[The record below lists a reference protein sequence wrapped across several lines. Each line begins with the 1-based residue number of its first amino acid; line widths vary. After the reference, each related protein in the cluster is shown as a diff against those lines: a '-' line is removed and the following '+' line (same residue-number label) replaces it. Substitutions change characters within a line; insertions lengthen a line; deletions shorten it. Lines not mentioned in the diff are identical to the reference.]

1 MIHTLNLRQHQ
12 SRALL
17 RSVLTSAYLAL
28 GLLAP
33 GAILSAQEARPVAE
47 DPALEKKVIT
57 LSNELR
63 CLVCQNQTIADS
75 NAELAVDLRN
85 QVRKQLSEGKS
96 DREILDYMVQRYGE
110 FVLYRPP
117 FNYKT
122 ILLWAGP
129 FLLLLIAMFILIQ
142 QIRTRH
148 KNLASEEFNPT
159 DLSRAKAL
167 LGSKSEGQS

>member
-1 MIHTLNLRQHQ
+1 MVNSLSLGMRQTR
-12 SRALL
+12 SLL
-17 RSVLTSAYLAL
+17 RSVLTGACLTM
-28 GLLAP
+28 GLFAP
-33 GAILSAQEARPVAE
+33 GAMLSAQEARPVAQ
-47 DPALEKKVIT
+47 DPVLEKKVIT

-117 FNYKT
+117 LSYKT
-122 ILLWAGP
+122 IFLWAGP
-129 FLLLLIAMFILIQ
+129 FALLLIAMFILVQ
-142 QIRTRH
+142 QIRLRH
-148 KNLASEEFNPT
+148 KRLASEEFDQT
-159 DLSRAKAL
+159 DLSRARKL
-167 LGSKSEGQS
+167 LDSSPGDRS

>member
-1 MIHTLNLRQHQ
+1 MNRL
-12 SRALL
+12 S
-17 RSVLTSAYLAL
+17 
-28 GLLAP
+28 LLAFNQTVLRFT
-33 GAILSAQEARPVAE
+33 GVILASLAFSQANSVFAQDAKPVAQ
-47 DPALEKKVIT
+47 DPVLEKKVLA

-85 QVRKQLSEGKS
+85 QVRKQISEGKS
-96 DREILDYMVQRYGE
+96 DQEILSYMVERYGD

-129 FLLLLIAMFILIQ
+129 FLLLLIAMLILVQ
-142 QIRTRH
+142 QIRARH
-148 KNLASEEFNPT
+148 KHLAAEEFDQT
-159 DLSRAKAL
+159 DLTRARKL
-167 LGSKSEGQS
+167 LDSPSGDRS

>member
-1 MIHTLNLRQHQ
+1 MIHNLSLRQYQ
-12 SRALL
+12 PRTLL
-17 RSVLTSAYLAL
+17 IGACLAL
-28 GLLAP
+28 GLFVPVL
-33 GAILSAQEARPVAE
+33 LSAQEARPVAS

-117 FNYKT
+117 LSYKT

-129 FLLLLIAMFILIQ
+129 FALLLIAMLILVQ
-142 QIRTRH
+142 QIRLRH
-148 KNLASEEFNPT
+148 KRLASEEFDQT
-159 DLSRAKAL
+159 DLSRARKL
-167 LGSKSEGQS
+167 LDSSSGDRS

>member
-1 MIHTLNLRQHQ
+1 MR
-12 SRALL
+12 SLL
-17 RSVLTSAYLAL
+17 RSVLTGACLAI
-28 GLLAP
+28 GLSVP
-33 GAILSAQEARPVAE
+33 GAILSAQEAKPVAA

-117 FNYKT
+117 LSYKT

-129 FLLLLIAMFILIQ
+129 FALLLIAMFILVQ
-142 QIRTRH
+142 QIRLRH
-148 KNLASEEFNPT
+148 KRLASEEFDQT
-159 DLSRAKAL
+159 DLSRARKL
-167 LGSKSEGQS
+167 LDSSSGDRS

>member
-1 MIHTLNLRQHQ
+1 MI
-12 SRALL
+12 
-17 RSVLTSAYLAL
+17 SACLAI
-28 GLLAP
+28 GLFMP
-33 GAILSAQEARPVAE
+33 VILSAQEARPIAE
-47 DPALEKKVIT
+47 DPVLEKKVIT

-117 FNYKT
+117 LSYKT

-129 FLLLLIAMFILIQ
+129 FALLLIAMFILVQ
-142 QIRTRH
+142 QIRLRH
-148 KNLASEEFNPT
+148 KRLASEEFDQR
-159 DLSRAKAL
+159 DLSRARKL
-167 LGSKSEGQS
+167 LDSSSGDRS

>member
-1 MIHTLNLRQHQ
+1 M
-12 SRALL
+12 
-17 RSVLTSAYLAL
+17 AL

-33 GAILSAQEARPVAE
+33 EAILSAQEARPVAA

-117 FNYKT
+117 LSYKT

-129 FLLLLIAMFILIQ
+129 FALLLIAMFILVQ
-142 QIRTRH
+142 QIRLRH
-148 KNLASEEFNPT
+148 KRLSSEEFDQT
-159 DLSRAKAL
+159 DLSRARKL
-167 LGSKSEGQS
+167 LDSSSGDRS

>member
-1 MIHTLNLRQHQ
+1 
-12 SRALL
+12 
-17 RSVLTSAYLAL
+17 LTGACL
-28 GLLAP
+28 GIGLFLP
-33 GAILSAQEARPVAE
+33 VAILSAQEARPVAA

-117 FNYKT
+117 LSYKT

-129 FLLLLIAMFILIQ
+129 FALLLIAMFILIQ
-142 QIRTRH
+142 QIRLRH
-148 KNLASEEFNPT
+148 KRLASEEFDQT
-159 DLSRAKAL
+159 DLSRARKL
-167 LGSKSEGQS
+167 LDSSSGDRS

>member
-1 MIHTLNLRQHQ
+1 MK
-12 SRALL
+12 
-17 RSVLTSAYLAL
+17 LAL
-28 GLLAP
+28 FPTSTVRINLAQ
-33 GAILSAQEARPVAE
+33 ICLSTICLALVFLIYSTSSLAQSAKPVAE
-47 DPALEKKVIT
+47 DPVLEKKVIT

-117 FNYKT
+117 LSYKT

-129 FLLLLIAMFILIQ
+129 FALLLIAMFILIQ
-142 QIRTRH
+142 QIRLRH
-148 KNLASEEFNPT
+148 KRLASEEFDQT
-159 DLSRAKAL
+159 DLSRARKL
-167 LGSKSEGQS
+167 LDSSSGDRS

>member
-1 MIHTLNLRQHQ
+1 MAHSLNLRQYQ
-12 SRALL
+12 PRTLL
-17 RSVLTSAYLAL
+17 ISACLAISL
-28 GLLAP
+28 FVT
-33 GAILSAQEARPVAE
+33 GAILSAQESRPVAA

-117 FNYKT
+117 LSYKT

-129 FLLLLIAMFILIQ
+129 FALLLIAMFILIQ
-142 QIRTRH
+142 QIRLRH
-148 KNLASEEFNPT
+148 KRLASEEFDQT
-159 DLSRAKAL
+159 DLSRARKL
-167 LGSKSEGQS
+167 LDSSSGDRS

>member
-1 MIHTLNLRQHQ
+1 MRQALSPPSTVRINLAQIW
-12 SRALL
+12 
-17 RSVLTSAYLAL
+17 LTTICLAL
-28 GLLAP
+28 VLLTHSTSSHAQ
-33 GAILSAQEARPVAE
+33 SAKPVAE
-47 DPALEKKVIT
+47 DPVLEKKVIT

-117 FNYKT
+117 LSYKT

-129 FLLLLIAMFILIQ
+129 FALLLIAMFILIQ
-142 QIRTRH
+142 QIRLRH
-148 KNLASEEFNPT
+148 KRLASEEFDQT
-159 DLSRAKAL
+159 DLSRARKL
-167 LGSKSEGQS
+167 LDSSSGDRS

>member
-1 MIHTLNLRQHQ
+1 MSLF
-12 SRALL
+12 
-17 RSVLTSAYLAL
+17 
-28 GLLAP
+28 AP
-33 GAILSAQEARPVAE
+33 GAMLSAQEARPVAQ
-47 DPALEKKVIT
+47 DPVLEKKVIT

-117 FNYKT
+117 LSYKT
-122 ILLWAGP
+122 IFLWAGP
-129 FLLLLIAMFILIQ
+129 FALLLIAMFILVQ
-142 QIRTRH
+142 QIRLRH
-148 KNLASEEFNPT
+148 KRLASEEFDQT
-159 DLSRAKAL
+159 DLSRARKL
-167 LGSKSEGQS
+167 LDSAPGDRS

>member
-1 MIHTLNLRQHQ
+1 MVHFLNLRQYQ
-12 SRALL
+12 PRALL
-17 RSVLTSAYLAL
+17 ISACLAL
-28 GLLAP
+28 ALFVP

-117 FNYKT
+117 LSYKT

-129 FLLLLIAMFILIQ
+129 FALLLIAIFILIQ
-142 QIRTRH
+142 QIRLRH
-148 KNLASEEFNPT
+148 KRLASEEFDQT
-159 DLSRAKAL
+159 DLSRARKL
-167 LGSKSEGQS
+167 LDSSSGDRS

>member
-1 MIHTLNLRQHQ
+1 MK
-12 SRALL
+12 
-17 RSVLTSAYLAL
+17 LAL
-28 GLLAP
+28 SSTSTVRINLAQ
-33 GAILSAQEARPVAE
+33 IWLSAICLALVFLTHSTSSHAQSAKPVAE
-47 DPALEKKVIT
+47 DPVLEKKVIT

-117 FNYKT
+117 LSYKT

-129 FLLLLIAMFILIQ
+129 FALLLIAMFILIQ
-142 QIRTRH
+142 QIRLRH
-148 KNLASEEFNPT
+148 KRLASEEFDQT
-159 DLSRAKAL
+159 DLSRARKL
-167 LGSKSEGQS
+167 LDSSSGDRS

>member
-1 MIHTLNLRQHQ
+1 MVHSLNPGLHQ
-12 SRALL
+12 VRSVL
-17 RSVLTSAYLAL
+17 RSVFTSACLAI
-28 GLLAP
+28 GLFLP
-33 GAILSAQEARPVAE
+33 GALLSAQEARPVAD

-117 FNYKT
+117 LSYKT
-122 ILLWAGP
+122 IFLWAGP
-129 FLLLLIAMFILIQ
+129 FALLLIAMFILVQ
-142 QIRTRH
+142 QIRLRH
-148 KNLASEEFNPT
+148 KRLASEEFDQT
-159 DLSRAKAL
+159 DLSRARKL
-167 LGSKSEGQS
+167 LDSAPGDRS

>member
-1 MIHTLNLRQHQ
+1 MVHSLNLGQYQ

-17 RSVLTSAYLAL
+17 RSVLTSVCLVL
-28 GLLAP
+28 GLLVP
-33 GAILSAQEARPVAE
+33 SAILSAQEARPVAE
-47 DPALEKKVIT
+47 DPVLEKKVIT

-117 FNYKT
+117 LSYKT
-122 ILLWAGP
+122 IFLWAGP
-129 FLLLLIAMFILIQ
+129 FALLLIAMFILVQ
-142 QIRTRH
+142 QIRLRH
-148 KNLASEEFNPT
+148 KRLASEDFDQT
-159 DLSRAKAL
+159 DLSRARKL
-167 LGSKSEGQS
+167 LDSSSGDRS

>member
-1 MIHTLNLRQHQ
+1 MK
-12 SRALL
+12 
-17 RSVLTSAYLAL
+17 LAL
-28 GLLAP
+28 SPTSTVRINLAQ
-33 GAILSAQEARPVAE
+33 IWLSAICLALVFLTHSTSSHAQSAKPVAE
-47 DPALEKKVIT
+47 DPVLEKKVIT

-117 FNYKT
+117 LSYKT

-129 FLLLLIAMFILIQ
+129 FVLLLIAMFILVQ
-142 QIRTRH
+142 QIRLRH
-148 KNLASEEFNPT
+148 KRLASEEFDQT
-159 DLSRAKAL
+159 DLSRARKL
-167 LGSKSEGQS
+167 LDSSSGDRS